1 MVAILGLYESS
12 KYSIIQQKEGIFG
25 QNFWKFYVEMRSFLA
40 GMEISWAVFVS
51 VLNLTALQ
59 NNSLKVFFTR
69 HHD

>member
-51 VLNLTALQ
+51 VLNLTA
-59 NNSLKVFFTR
+59 
-69 HHD
+69 